1 MRCARKCLVKQ
12 FLTNTL
18 IMNHFPLGGVA
29 YLKEPERNGD
39 YCGTIISKQD
49 GMVRLDFAS
58 GRQGSYFY
66 SELL

>member
-1 MRCARKCLVKQ
+1 
-12 FLTNTL
+12 
-18 IMNHFPLGGVA
+18 MNNFPLGGVA

-58 GRQGSYFY
+58 GRQESYFY